1 MKKSIFLSFI
11 LCLCLVACIPQ
22 QAMAQKQSRME
33 KLLRYLNDNDADK
46 WQKNREKLDD
56 ETKAYYAEEL
66 SLMDVLNDL
75 WNKQSEQAATLYFGC
90 YEKAAQ
96 SYFPGICEGEKI
108 QLSNIRE
115 KADQSI
121 ISLLEASKD
130 KIPFSRALL
139 DSIHATEYPADS
151 SMLQRLQNLREVAL
165 LEGMLKTPS
174 PAIYRTYVKEYPDG
188 KFIAQI
194 NASENV
200 RLYQLVKAAPTP
212 ANFKAFFEDPE
223 MQKYYQTRGP
233 RPYLAEIRT
242 LYDDFL
248 FQRIDSLKKEGNA
261 TAIRQI
267 IDDYKNTPYLAT
279 GTRTH
284 LNDLEYLSEKADFE
298 LLKPAIVN
306 SESLGLLQEF
316 LKTHKYKEFRDQ
328 ANALRAP
335 FVLQAIVSTPTAV
348 KYYTQGRLM
357 KCCETDSTGNITTSY
372 IYNDKGQLT
381 TVLSVTEKNG
391 QPANEVQTSRLYDP
405 QGHCIF
411 EVKTNPK
418 TKTDFYRRARRIGI
432 DGSIESDSLKY
443 MDGRYTVSSYN
454 KQGLLTECK
463 EYNKNGELEGYTV
476 NKYDDN
482 GKMTESQHQ
491 NMLFVNSPNQLL
503 SQKELYEYDKY
514 GYLTRIVYQRI
525 FGNSQKTSGCLTCL
539 YDEYGNRIDGDSY
552 YEYDNTGQWVCRT
565 NHDNPQQVERIQY
578 IYK

>member
-11 LCLCLVACIPQ
+11 LCLCLIACIPQ

-56 ETKAYYAEEL
+56 ETKAYYAEDL

-75 WNKQSEQAATLYFGC
+75 WNGQSEQAATLYFGC

-96 SYFPGICEGEKI
+96 SNFPGICEGEKI
-108 QLSNIRE
+108 PLSQIRD

-121 ISLLEASKD
+121 INLLEASKD

-139 DSIHATEYPADS
+139 DSIHATEYPVDS
-151 SMLQRLQNLREVAL
+151 AMLQRLQNIREVAL
-165 LEGMLKTPS
+165 LEGMLKAPTPI
-174 PAIYRTYVKEYPDG
+174 IYQTYVKEYPNG
-188 KFIAQI
+188 KFIAQV

-200 RLYQLVKAAPTP
+200 RLYQLVKTTPTP

-223 MQKYYQTRGP
+223 MQKYYQDRGP
-233 RPYLAEIRT
+233 RPYLAEVRT

-248 FQRIDSLKKEGNA
+248 FQRIASLKKEGNA

-267 IDDYKNTPYLAT
+267 IDHNKNTPYLAT
-279 GTRTH
+279 GARTH

-328 ANALRAP
+328 ANALRTP
-335 FVLQAIVSTPTAV
+335 FILQTIISTPTSV
-348 KYYTQGRLM
+348 KYYNGGRLI
-357 KCCETDSTGNITTSY
+357 KSAENDSTGNTSTTYSY
-372 IYNDKGQLT
+372 DDKGQLIST
-381 TVLSVTEKNG
+381 LSLTVKNG
-391 QPANEVQTSRLYDP
+391 QPSNEIQTNRLYDP

-411 EVKTNPK
+411 EVQTNPK
-418 TKTDFYRRARRIGI
+418 TKTDLYRRTRRIGI

-454 KQGLLTECK
+454 KQGLLTETK
-463 EYNKNGELEGYTV
+463 EYNKNGEMEGYTV
-476 NKYDDN
+476 NKYDDK
-482 GKMTESQHQ
+482 GRMTESQHQ
-491 NMLFVNSPNQLL
+491 NMLFVNSPNQIL

-552 YEYDNTGQWVCRT
+552 YEYDNTGQWICRT
-565 NHDNPQQVERIQY
+565 SYDNPQQVERIQY